1 MPPWI
6 VVYAEALEDWEARR
20 QPDPDQLTAVLEW
33 LLDMVD
39 AGPPDDALPV
49 PLNEDL
55 YVSRIA
61 EAGVFVTYLTLAY
74 ERRVVIRR
82 ID

>member
-6 VVYAEALEDWEARR
+6 VVYADALDEWEARAR
-20 QPDPDQLTAVLEW
+20 PGQEQLLALLAW
-33 LLDMVD
+33 LLDIVD

-49 PLNEDL
+49 PLHEDL
-55 YVSRIA
+55 YVSLVPD
-61 EAGVFVTYLTLAY
+61 AGVFVTYLALAY